1 MPSERRFR
9 NDSTKANRF
18 HKPDDGDDRMNEND
32 EDVVHDG
39 IVSNLKNSQNSGRFC
54 NSPPTDSGSPGG
66 FEVVLYELLAG
77 RQLFVAPTVSDT
89 LAGVLKSDLDAKAHP
104 RKTTFEKNNS
114 VYETFA
120 TALDLPSPRACQFFV
135 SSTICSFICA
145 GVGSAMWVATYHE

>member
-54 NSPPTDSGSPGG
+54 NSPPTSCS
-66 FEVVLYELLAG
+66 LRTAG
-77 RQLFVAPTVSDT
+77 RNHVETSAWCLRNQPGDISCFQRDRVFGSY
-89 LAGVLKSDLDAKAHP
+89 GV
-104 RKTTFEKNNS
+104 E
-114 VYETFA
+114 
-120 TALDLPSPRACQFFV
+120 
-135 SSTICSFICA
+135 SFIDA
-145 GVGSAMWVATYHE
+145 TPPASSAQR